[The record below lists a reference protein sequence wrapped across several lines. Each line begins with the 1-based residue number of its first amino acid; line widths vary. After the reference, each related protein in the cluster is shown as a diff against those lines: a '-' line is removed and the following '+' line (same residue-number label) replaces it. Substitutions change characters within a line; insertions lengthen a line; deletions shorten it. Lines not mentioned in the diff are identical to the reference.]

1 MATESLINPFSDF
14 GGIVYGERFVGRVD
28 EINKIHQRVLGTA
41 YGNMA
46 IMGLP
51 RIGKSSLAWEA
62 IMTKKDELLKENTI
76 PIFFQTGSCKSSQGF
91 FQHLVNL
98 LDDELQFICDDSRY
112 EKFADPIRKNI
123 KGDVDAVEF
132 AINVQKY
139 FKLVK
144 KLGYKVIYIL
154 DEFDSVQSIFDI
166 SDFQMLRELS
176 YNPSMKICLVTCS
189 RKTIQ
194 EIEAIN
200 GALSNF
206 YGTFSELRLGMF
218 SENDM
223 VDYWSKIPA
232 DFEITEDYKS
242 TADYYVGRHPFL
254 LDVFNDY
261 CIKNNIVHLDD
272 SSQLNEIRL
281 ALWHQFKTF
290 QDTLQHENL
299 LDTAIQLVIGPAYNV
314 TSMQEEKLL
323 KYQFI
328 HLVDNEDKVNVLG
341 RLIGPSIDGQSYMCF
356 SDYFTMFF
364 DKEHWESIDYWP
376 LWTDT
381 EKRIRGLIKIYVKEC
396 YSADWETEIAAKFGS
411 SKTWNDRFEGLKRVR
426 NVDQKLFPNASDNLV
441 DYTLTRDMYDVFMSV
456 AWQDWFGKVFEGQKK
471 DWAKKFN
478 FLADIRNPMAHNNR
492 EFISQETIQSATEIC
507 NDIIRIIG
515 EWEAK
520 QE

>member
-1 MATESLINPFSDF
+1 MATQSLVNPFSDY
-14 GGIVYGERFVGRVD
+14 GGIVYGERFVGRVN
-28 EINKIHQRVLGTA
+28 EINRIHQRVLGTA
-41 YGNMA
+41 YGNIA

-62 IMTKKDELLKENTI
+62 IMTIKEELLTENTI
-76 PIFFQTGSCKSSQGF
+76 AVFFQTGSCKSSQGF

-98 LDDELQFICDDSRY
+98 LDDELQFVCEDPRY
-112 EKFADPIRKNI
+112 EKFAEPIRKII
-123 KGDVDAVEF
+123 KNNSDPVEF
-132 AINVQKY
+132 SIAVQKY

-144 KLGYKVIYIL
+144 KLGYKVIYVL

-218 SENDM
+218 SDEDM
-223 VDYWSKIPA
+223 ADYWSKIPEE
-232 DFEITEDYKS
+232 FGITDEYKS
-242 TADYYVGRHPFL
+242 NTGYYVGRHPFL
-254 LDVFNDY
+254 LDVFNDF
-261 CIKNNIVHLDD
+261 CLKNGIIQLDD
-272 SSQLNEIRL
+272 ASLLNEIRL
-281 ALWHQFKTF
+281 TLWHQFKTF

-299 LDTAIQLVIGPAYNV
+299 LDKAVQLVIGPAYNV

-328 HLVDNEDKVNVLG
+328 NLVDNEQKVNVLG
-341 RLIGPSIDGQSYMCF
+341 RLMGPSIEGKSYVCF
-356 SDYFTMFF
+356 SDYFTVFF

-381 EKRIRGLIKIYVKEC
+381 EKRIRGLIKIYIKNC
-396 YSADWETEIAAKFGS
+396 YSADWETELIAKFGS
-411 SKTWNDRFEGLKRVR
+411 NKTWTERFESLKKVR
-426 NVDQKLFPNASDNLV
+426 ERNKQLFTNASDNLV
-441 DYTLTRDMYDVFMSV
+441 DYTLTRDMYDIFMSV
-456 AWQDWFGKVFEGQKK
+456 AWQDWFGKVFEGPKK
-471 DWAKKFN
+471 DWSKKFT

-492 EFISQETIQSATEIC
+492 EFISQDAIQNATEIC

>member
-1 MATESLINPFSDF
+1 MATQSLVNPFSDY
-14 GGIVYGERFVGRVD
+14 GGIVYGERFVGRVN
-28 EINKIHQRVLGTA
+28 EINRIHQRVLGTA
-41 YGNMA
+41 YGNIA

-62 IMTKKDELLKENTI
+62 IMTRKEELLKENTI
-76 PIFFQTGSCKSSQGF
+76 AVFFQTGSCKSSQGF

-112 EKFADPIRKNI
+112 EKFAEPIRTTIKNNC
-123 KGDVDAVEF
+123 DPVEF
-132 AINVQKY
+132 SIAVQKY

-154 DEFDSVQSIFDI
+154 DEFDSVQNIFDI

-218 SENDM
+218 SKEDM
-223 VDYWSKIPA
+223 ADYWSKIPEE
-232 DFEITEDYKS
+232 FGITNDYKS
-242 TADYYVGRHPFL
+242 STDYYVGRHPFL
-254 LDVFNDY
+254 LDVFNDF
-261 CIKNNIVHLDD
+261 CLKNGII
-272 SSQLNEIRL
+272 QLNDESLLIEIRL

-290 QDTLQHENL
+290 QDTLKHENL
-299 LDTAIQLVIGPAYNV
+299 LDKAVQLVIGPAYNV

-328 HLVDNEDKVNVLG
+328 NLVDNEKKVNVLG
-341 RLIGPSIDGQSYMCF
+341 RLMGPSIDGKSYVCF
-356 SDYFTMFF
+356 SNYFTIFF

-381 EKRIRGLIKIYVKEC
+381 EKRIRGLIKIYINKC
-396 YSADWETEIAAKFGS
+396 YSADWETELVAKFGS
-411 SKTWNDRFEGLKRVR
+411 NKTWFERFESLKKVR
-426 NVDQKLFPNASDNLV
+426 ERNKQMFTNASDNLV
-441 DYTLTRDMYDVFMSV
+441 DYTLTRDMYDIFMSV
-456 AWQDWFGKVFEGQKK
+456 AWQDWFGKIFEGPKK
-471 DWAKKFN
+471 DWSKKFT

-492 EFISQETIQSATEIC
+492 EFISQEVIQNATEVC